1 MRILLAGKR
10 NEQLEKMKHALE
22 RAHCSAECV
31 FALETALDLCMDDY
45 YDCIVLEAAP
55 FCEKPLEVIG
65 EIRDAGVDTP
75 LMLLLDRGERRLGIA
90 ALNAGADDF
99 VTPPMVMAEF
109 VARARALA
117 RRNDGLAS
125 QLLTWGDVALDAQAF
140 ELRTAS
146 GRVHLGNRE
155 YQMMELLMRGRG
167 RRICAEE
174 IAQRI
179 WGEEKAGSELIWVH
193 ISALRAKLEK
203 IDAQTHICT
212 YRGQGYALEV

>member
-1 MRILLAGKR
+1 
-10 NEQLEKMKHALE
+10 
-22 RAHCSAECV
+22 
-31 FALETALDLCMDDY
+31 
-45 YDCIVLEAAP
+45 
-55 FCEKPLEVIG
+55 
-65 EIRDAGVDTP
+65 
-75 LMLLLDRGERRLGIA
+75 
-90 ALNAGADDF
+90 
-99 VTPPMVMAEF
+99 MAEF

-117 RRNDGLAS
+117 RRNGGFAS
-125 QLLTWGDVALDAQAF
+125 QVLTWGDVSLDAQAF

-174 IAQRI
+174 MARRV

-193 ISALRAKLEK
+193 MSALRAKLEK
-203 IDAQTHICT
+203 IGAQTKICT